1 MVLVFVI
8 FRINIF
14 LFLFF
19 KWQNGGYG
27 FPCVG
32 SYCILCAW
40 KVYWWKRKHVR
51 KLKNIYTHHLLS
63 FPIILQKPWS
73 LRDYFEDAD
82 FKKCHELQK
91 KIFNASKLIACHH
104 HNSSASLCPRRL
116 CSSIHDMFSITE
128 TCIPKPQKPL
138 YQQMYK
144 TQSPHWSSWYEV
156 SDSSEFKAE
165 KHLENFHC
173 CSSLPHTP
181 LTFCLPLPDSCAHLD
196 AWPDRGMTPSSPTHS
211 SVTPFIPPQ
220 AQFPQHIS
228 V

>member
-1 MVLVFVI
+1 MKSLISSHFVDGFSFCYFSYKQI
-8 FRINIF
+8 FFNF
-14 LFLFF
+14 FFF

-91 KIFNASKLIACHH
+91 KIFNASKLIACQH
-104 HNSSASLCPRRL
+104 HNSSASLCVAFANIKYHVGFVALSMTCFPLRRRAYQRPKSHYISRCTKHKVL
-116 CSSIHDMFSITE
+116 TE
-128 TCIPKPQKPL
+128 V
-138 YQQMYK
+138 
-144 TQSPHWSSWYEV
+144 H
-156 SDSSEFKAE
+156 
-165 KHLENFHC
+165 
-173 CSSLPHTP
+173 
-181 LTFCLPLPDSCAHLD
+181 
-196 AWPDRGMTPSSPTHS
+196 GME
-211 SVTPFIPPQ
+211 SVTVQ
-220 AQFPQHIS
+220 SLRQKNTLRIS
-228 V
+228 TVVPHCHTLH